1 MAQISRSIDRSIDF
15 FFFKMV
21 TKYYS
26 EIIQQS
32 VANGFQQISLYKR
45 SLNHI

>member
-1 MAQISRSIDRSIDF
+1 MAQIDRSIDRFF

>member
-1 MAQISRSIDRSIDF
+1 MAQISRSIDRF
-15 FFFKMV
+15 FFSFFKMV